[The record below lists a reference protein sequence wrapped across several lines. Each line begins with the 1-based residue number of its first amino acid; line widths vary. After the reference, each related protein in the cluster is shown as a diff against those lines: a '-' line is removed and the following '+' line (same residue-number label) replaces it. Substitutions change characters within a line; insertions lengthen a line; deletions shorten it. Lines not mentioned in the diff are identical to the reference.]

1 MKKTLERIWFP
12 LVVVCVIAL
21 QAVGM
26 SPRVSPGDPGFGFV
40 SADAPQ
46 DTIHYRN
53 QFLRGKHRRTADD
66 TSTFL
71 SPIDTTPQLT
81 ARDTIFP
88 PDSLKDIDPFR
99 YKYYVALLDSLT
111 HKQVRDSLRAA
122 GDSLDWPKLDSLY
135 YLDSA
140 IRKKAAFDAWYNG
153 LSKTERK
160 KYDFEQKEKIKKH
173 IADSIAEVKDSLKA
187 VRDSIKENTPRILS
201 TFAFPDS
208 MQYKRIVQ
216 WTHDREFHQMHI
228 QEPDTNYNYRFYDY
242 PFLRKDVNA
251 SWLGMA
257 GSPVQYYNW
266 FKRSSE
272 NGVSFYDPY
281 ESWSYSAKTLPMYN
295 SKTAYTE
302 LGYFG
307 TLFAIQQK
315 ESDNLHILT
324 TQNIFPELNYTLE
337 YNRFGGGG
345 MLENET
351 TKNKNFSASVN
362 YLGKKY
368 MMHAGYIHNKVTRG
382 ENGGVSDLKMVTDTT
397 LDAREIPIYL
407 KDASSMVKKKT
418 VFLDQQYRI
427 PFTFIKKMRDR
438 KIDKPFRDSVLASG
452 DSLLISQLDSL
463 LADRAYARDTAD
475 TLHRNDDVTTAFIG
489 HSSEYSVFTR
499 LYTDKLATTNDL
511 GREFYHGN
519 FFYNPG
525 AAYDSLRVSK
535 LENRIFLRLQP
546 WSEEAIVSKLN
557 GGVGNRI
564 LSFYSFD
571 PTYLKVNPNTVWNS
585 SFVYAGVEG
594 QLREYIQWDAK
605 GEYVFL
611 GKEQN
616 DMSIQAN
623 ASLSFYPFRRAR
635 KSPVSLGVH
644 FETSLKEPEFYHQ
657 HYFSNHFKWDN
668 DFSKTSTTK
677 VQARLS
683 IPRWKIS
690 AEAGYALLANNI
702 YFDSL
707 GVVRQ
712 NTAPMSILSASLSK
726 NLALGPLHLDN
737 RILFQMSSNQDV
749 VPLPTLAVNA
759 KWYLQLDITKNVM
772 QMQIG
777 ANAWYNT
784 KYYSPGWNP
793 AVGAFYNQKEI
804 EYNNGPVI
812 DAFVNVQWKRACIF
826 VKLENAGQ
834 GWPMDKADY
843 FSAHR
848 FIRTQRSVKF
858 GIYWP
863 FYLQPSQNKQ
873 VSASGGLT
881 SGGGSGSGMGSGGGM
896 GGRGSSGG
904 GGFSGGGGRSTS
916 RNY

>member
-1 MKKTLERIWFP
+1 MKDLFKRIWFP
-12 LVVVCVIAL
+12 LVVVCVVAL
-21 QAVGM
+21 HAVGM
-26 SPRVSPGDPGFGFV
+26 SPRVSKGDPGYGFI
-40 SADAPQ
+40 SAEAPQ

-53 QFLRGKHRRTADD
+53 QFLRGKVRRSADD

-71 SPIDTTPQLT
+71 SPMDTVPQLT

-111 HKQVRDSLRAA
+111 HVQVRDSLKAA
-122 GDSLDWPKLDSLY
+122 GDSLDWPRLDSLY

-140 IRKKAAFDAWYNG
+140 MRKKAEFEAWYNG

-160 KYDFEQKEKIKKH
+160 KYDFEQKEKLKKH
-173 IADSIAEVKDSLKA
+173 IADSIADVKDSLKA
-187 VRDSIKENTPRILS
+187 IRDSIKENTPRVLT
-201 TFAFPDS
+201 TFAVPDS

-242 PFLRKDVNA
+242 PFQRKDVNA

-266 FKRSSE
+266 FNRTSE

-295 SKTAYTE
+295 TKTAYTE
-302 LGYFG
+302 LSYFG
-307 TLFAIQQK
+307 TLFANQQK

-324 TQNIFPELNYTLE
+324 SQNIFPSLNYTIE
-337 YNRFGGGG
+337 FNRFGGGG

-351 TKNKNFSASVN
+351 TKNKSLSASVN

-368 MMHAGYIHNKVTRG
+368 MMHAGYIHNKVIRG
-382 ENGGVSDLKMVTDTT
+382 ENGGVSDITMVSDTT

-407 KDASSMVKKKT
+407 TNAQTMVKKKT

-427 PFTFIKKMRDR
+427 PFEFIRKMQEKKL
-438 KIDKPFRDSVLASG
+438 DKPFKDSVLTSG

-463 LADRAYARDTAD
+463 LADRAAQRDSAD
-475 TLHRNDDVTTAFIG
+475 TLGNRYNITTAFIG
-489 HSSEYSVFTR
+489 HSSEYSVFTK
-499 LYTDKLATTNDL
+499 LYTDQLSSSNDI

-519 FFYNPG
+519 FFYNPNG
-525 AAYDSLRVSK
+525 AYDSLRVSK
-535 LENRIFLRLQP
+535 LENRLFIRLQP

-557 GGVGNRI
+557 GGIGNRI
-564 LSFYSFD
+564 LNYYSFD
-571 PTYLKVNPNTVWNS
+571 PTYLKVNPNTIWNS
-585 SFVYAGVEG
+585 TFVYAGVEG
-594 QLREYIQWDAK
+594 QLKQYIQWDAK

-616 DMSIQAN
+616 DMSVEAN
-623 ASLSFYPFRRAR
+623 ANLSFYPFRRAR

-657 HYFSNHFKWDN
+657 HYFSNHYKWDN
-668 DFSKTSTTK
+668 DFGKISTTK
-677 VQARLS
+677 VQARLA
-683 IPRWKIS
+683 IPRWKIG
-690 AEAGYALLANNI
+690 ADVGYALLSNNI
-702 YFDSL
+702 YFDST

-712 NTAPMSILSASLSK
+712 NATPMSILSASLHK
-726 NLALGPLHLDN
+726 DLALGPLHLDN
-737 RILFQMSSNQDV
+737 RVLFQMSSNQDV
-749 VPLPTLAVNA
+749 VPVPAIAINA
-759 KWYLQLDITKNVM
+759 KWYLQFDVTKNVM

-793 AVGAFYNQKEI
+793 AVGAFYNQKEL
-804 EYNNGPVI
+804 EYNNGPII
-812 DAFVNVQWKRACIF
+812 DAFVNIQWKRACIF

-834 GWPMDKADY
+834 GWPMEKADY
-843 FSAHR
+843 FTANR
-848 FIRTQRSVKF
+848 FIRNQRSVKF
-858 GIYWP
+858 GVYWP
-863 FYLQPSQNKQ
+863 FYLQPGQNKT
-873 VSASGGLT
+873 VNASGGMM
-881 SGGGSGSGMGSGGGM
+881 SGGGN
-896 GGRGSSGG
+896 SGG
-904 GGFSGGGGRSTS
+904 GGMSGGRGMSGGGGMSTS